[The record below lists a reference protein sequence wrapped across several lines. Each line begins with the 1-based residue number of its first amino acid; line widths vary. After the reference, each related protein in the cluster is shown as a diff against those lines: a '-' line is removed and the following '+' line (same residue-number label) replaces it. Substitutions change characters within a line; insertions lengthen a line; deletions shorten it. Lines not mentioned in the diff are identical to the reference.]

1 MTVMVIIILFELH
14 NFIYM
19 IWEGMIADSIYLIG
33 CGLNAV
39 IADSIHLIGCGL
51 NAVSDDSIHLTLAIV
66 SLTYRLVGVMVDL
79 YPDPFCL
86 ACSNNTICSL
96 HTTTQ

>member
-1 MTVMVIIILFELH
+1 MLEKRNNNDSHSNIILFELH

-19 IWEGMIADSIYLIG
+19 ILEGM
-33 CGLNAV
+33 

-51 NAVSDDSIHLTLAIV
+51 NAVSADSIHLILVHFNGVLNIPFSRCHGRSISRRFLLAI
-66 SLTYRLVGVMVDL
+66 
-79 YPDPFCL
+79 
-86 ACSNNTICSL
+86 CSNNTICSL